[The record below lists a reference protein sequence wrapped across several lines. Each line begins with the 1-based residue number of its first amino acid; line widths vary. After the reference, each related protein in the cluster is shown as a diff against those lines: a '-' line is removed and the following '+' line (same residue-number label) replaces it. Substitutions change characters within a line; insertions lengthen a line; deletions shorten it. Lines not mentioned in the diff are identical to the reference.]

1 MGPILSNR
9 KTMWIGA
16 FGFALLH
23 GLWTVYKVIFSS
35 LVDFHRDYVQSS
47 TWNLKDIGIS
57 ILLVFI
63 SFLVTWIIWKM
74 KPTNKNTMHN
84 NV

>member
-35 LVDFHRDYVQSS
+35 LVDFHRDYVDLDYLE
-47 TWNLKDIGIS
+47 NE
-57 ILLVFI
+57 
-63 SFLVTWIIWKM
+63 
-74 KPTNKNTMHN
+74 TNK
-84 NV
+84 